1 MSCEFQFEFPYR
13 DIILTKIYIDKA
25 MTVSSNTIMIAIGIH
40 FGFFGVALCLK
51 GDNVCGVRTSK
62 KKKQKNKKQPVMLVN
77 NSTNINKNEHSPLIL
92 RGV

>member
-51 GDNVCGVRTSK
+51 GDNVCGVRTSRFIY
-62 KKKQKNKKQPVMLVN
+62 LF
-77 NSTNINKNEHSPLIL
+77 IYLF
-92 RGV
+92 